1 MSVSP
6 HSKKYVFLLMAG
18 HIVTD
23 INQGALPAILPFL
36 VIHYDFSYAAA
47 GGLVLACNSVSSV
60 IQPLLGYISDRFANP
75 IIMTLG
81 ILLAGLGIA
90 LVGLFDSYWLMF
102 LSVVVSGFGV
112 ALFHPEGGR
121 MVNCV
126 AIVKKGEAMG
136 IFSVGGSIGFAV
148 GPLLVAVLVPFFG
161 LSGLLFFVVPPIL
174 VAILLGFNQ
183 GPLKAFSDLEYHART
198 HKDAVAKTENWRG
211 FGILAAVLFGGSITS
226 YTLFAF
232 VPLFLVGVLGQTEL
246 LSITMLTIMAGMC
259 AVSAYM
265 GGRLSDRFGFRRIII
280 IGCILY
286 VPLSFFMAFVT
297 SFFMAAIIV
306 VLLGL
311 VMKLYQSPSVSLGQ
325 QFLPN
330 HVGLASGITL
340 GLAVSVG
347 GMAAPLMGWLADHHG
362 LRNMFLAIAAI
373 GIVAAIIAFF
383 IPKKPRQEIRSSAEA
398 PVEQCGECEPATVEK
413 VELNS

>member
-1 MSVSP
+1 MNNP
-6 HSKKYVFLLMAG
+6 HNSKKYVFLLMIG

-36 VIHYDFSYAAA
+36 VINYDFSYAAA

-81 ILLAGLGIA
+81 IVLAGLGIA
-90 LVGLFDSYWLMF
+90 LVGIFDSYWLMF
-102 LSVVVSGFGV
+102 MSVVVSGFGV

-126 AIVKKGEAMG
+126 AKIKKGEAMG
-136 IFSVGGSIGFAV
+136 IFSVGGSVGFAI
-148 GPLLVAVLVPFFG
+148 GPLLVAVLVPLFG
-161 LSGLLFFVVPPIL
+161 MRGLLFFVVPPVL
-174 VAILLGFNQ
+174 AAILLCYNQ
-183 GPLKAFSDLEYHART
+183 RVLKAFSDSEYHERT
-198 HKDAVAKTENWRG
+198 HKGVSAKQEDWRG
-211 FGILAAVLFGGSITS
+211 FSILAAVLFGGSITS
-226 YTLFAF
+226 YALFAF
-232 VPLFLVGVLGQTEL
+232 VPLFLVGVLNQTES
-246 LSITMLTIMAGMC
+246 LSITMLTVMAAMC
-259 AVSAYM
+259 AISAYT
-265 GGRLSDRFGFRRIII
+265 GGRLSDRFGFRKIII

-286 VPLSFFMAFVT
+286 IPLSLFMAFTT
-297 SFFMAAIIV
+297 SFGVAAVIV

-311 VMKLYQSPSVSLGQ
+311 VMKLYQSPSVSMGQ

-347 GMAAPLMGWLADHHG
+347 GMAAPILGWVGDNYG
-362 LRNMFLAIAAI
+362 LRTVFLAIAAV
-373 GIVAAIIAFF
+373 GLMAAAISFF
-383 IPKKPRQEIRSSAEA
+383 IPKKAGR
-398 PVEQCGECEPATVEK
+398 
-413 VELNS
+413 